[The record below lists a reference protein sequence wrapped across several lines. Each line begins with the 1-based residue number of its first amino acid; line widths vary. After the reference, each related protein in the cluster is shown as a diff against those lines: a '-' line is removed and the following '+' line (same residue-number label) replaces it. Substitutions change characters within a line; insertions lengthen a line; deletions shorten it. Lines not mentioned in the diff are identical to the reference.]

1 MSQFSL
7 PFHPDKKIEGRFD
20 GGSLTSDAGLL
31 VLYALDQQQGLS
43 SGLADCIRDGRDPRY
58 VRHSFQEMICQRVH
72 QIAAGYEDCN
82 DANSLRQDPVFKT
95 LCGRNPETDPDLASQ
110 PTLSRLENAVS
121 PRDLMRI
128 SRWLLEHYL
137 KRRKKTRPKKLLLDL
152 DSTDDPT
159 HGQQEFT
166 FFHGYFGSYIYHPLL
181 VFDGETGDLVAA
193 LLRPGNQG
201 AARHSVA
208 LLRRLVKRIRQVL
221 GAQIQ
226 IEIRADSGFATP
238 EIYEYC
244 EQEGLTFTLGLARNP
259 RLEAAIQDQVDQSR
273 QAFDREQKNQR
284 DFTDFF
290 YQAKTWDRSRRVV
303 AKVEVNALGVNRR
316 FVITN
321 RHNFTPAQLYNR
333 YTDRGQT
340 ENYIKA
346 LKNDLA
352 MDRLSCHRFLA
363 NQFRLLLH
371 ACAYQ
376 LFLRLRDYLWGTPWR
391 DLQIETLRRR
401 LLKIGAR
408 VKETSRR
415 IWVHLASSYPEQ
427 DLFTVL
433 LRRLCPT

>member
-1 MSQFSL
+1 MTRFTL

-20 GGSLTSDAGLL
+20 GGSLSSDAGLL

-43 SGLADCIRDGRDPRY
+43 EGLANCLQDGRDSRY
-58 VRHSFQEMICQRVH
+58 VRHSFQEMLCQRVH

-82 DANSLRQDPVFKT
+82 DANPLRRDPVFKT
-95 LCGRNPETDPDLASQ
+95 LCGRHPETDPDLASQ

-121 PRDLMRI
+121 SRDLMRI
-128 SRWLLEHYL
+128 SQWLLERYL
-137 KRRKKTRPKKLLLDL
+137 KHRKKSRPRKILLDL

-208 LLRRLVKRIRQVL
+208 LLKRIVKHIRRVL
-221 GAQIQ
+221 GEKVQ

-238 EIYEYC
+238 KIYEDC
-244 EQEGLTFTLGLARNP
+244 EDNGVLYTLGIARNP
-259 RLEAAIQDQVDQSR
+259 RLEAAVQEQMQQSQ
-273 QAFDREQKNQR
+273 QAFDREQEKQR
-284 DFTDFF
+284 DFTEFF
-290 YQAKTWDRSRRVV
+290 YRAKTWDRSRRVV
-303 AKVEVNALGVNRR
+303 AKVEVNALGINRR

-321 RHNFTPAQLYNR
+321 RSDLKPAVLYNR

-376 LFLRLRDYLWGTPWR
+376 LLLRLRDYLWGTPWQN
-391 DLQIETLRRR
+391 LQIETLRRR

-427 DLFTVL
+427 HLFAL
-433 LRRLCPT
+433 LMRRLCPT

>member
-1 MSQFSL
+1 MSEFSL
-7 PFHPDKKIEGRFD
+7 PFHPGKKIEGRFD
-20 GGSLTSDAGLL
+20 GGNLTSDAGLL

-43 SGLADCIRDGRDPRY
+43 RGLAECLQDGRDSRY
-58 VRHSFQEMICQRVH
+58 VRHSFQEMIGQRVH

-82 DANSLRQDPVFKT
+82 DADSLRTDPVFKT

-121 PRDLMRI
+121 RKDLMRI
-128 SRWLLEHYL
+128 SRWLLERYL
-137 KRRKKTRPKKLLLDL
+137 KHRKKSRPRKILLDL

-208 LLRRLVKRIRQVL
+208 VLRRIVKRIRQVL
-221 GAQIQ
+221 GSRVQ

-244 EQEGLTFTLGLARNP
+244 EQEGLTYTLGLACNP
-259 RLEAAIQDQVDQSR
+259 RLEAAVQDRLHQSQ
-273 QAFDREQKNQR
+273 QAFALHQEKQR
-284 DFTDFF
+284 DFTGFF
-290 YQAKTWDRSRRVV
+290 YRAQSWDRSRRVV
-303 AKVEVNALGVNRR
+303 AKVEVNSLGINRR
-316 FVITN
+316 FVVTN
-321 RHNFTPAQLYNR
+321 RRDLPPAKLYHQ

-352 MDRLSCHRFLA
+352 TDRLSCHRFLA

-376 LFLRLRDYLWGTPWR
+376 LLLRLRDYLWGTPWHN
-391 DLQIETLRRR
+391 LQIETLRRC

-427 DLFTVL
+427 QLFAL
-433 LRRLCPT
+433 LMRRLCPT